1 MNTTEK
7 AIIVGLG
14 LLVAVG
20 LFAGAAFGLTGQ
32 ASASSRRGGGGMMS
46 GGSGQGIGG
55 MMGGSS
61 GGMMGGG
68 SSAGGLWG
76 IMGNHGLVTN
86 GDDAFMGCIQYMA
99 NFFGFGANGRAS

>member
-14 LLVAVG
+14 LLIAVG
-20 LFAGAAFGLTGQ
+20 LTAGAAYGFVGQ
-32 ASASSRRGGGGMMS
+32 TSAARQQRGGGMMS
-46 GGSGQGIGG
+46 DGSGQGLGG